1 MTVDCSDREIK
12 RQGRT
17 LRAVIEKCIVW
28 AMKTSASRENM
39 ALLGFLQTHLPS
51 KTCLRKRIQ
60 MEVAVVYTTNP
71 TQDQASQ
78 HEHGR
83 NSRGPTPS

>member
-1 MTVDCSDREIK
+1 MTAVCSDREIK
-12 RQGRT
+12 RQGRI
-17 LRAVIEKCIVW
+17 LKAVRERCIVW
-28 AMKTSASRENM
+28 AMETLANREDM

-78 HEHGR
+78 QEYGR
-83 NSRGPTPS
+83 NS